1 MKKSNHCCKRNIQ
14 YGCSR
19 QLAEFAFTLIELLVV
34 IAIIAIL
41 AAMLLPALSS
51 ARSAAKQNNCLG
63 NIKQIMTADAMY
75 RNDNEDYAI
84 PERQIVGSNT
94 QWWFKTILPYE
105 VRVRNTQHALETPD
119 AIQCPDAQGDFKY
132 TTYDLNVRLHY
143 TSKNANGTGNNFVSY
158 RMANI
163 ADPSVA
169 FSVFD
174 LAGSTAVATQ
184 YMYNSAWTGA
194 SYEGY
199 HVGVRHNYHFSL
211 GYADG
216 HAIVADTKKL
226 KGSSSNLL
234 KHGVTTTSWTK
245 NEMKQIPLFE

>member
-1 MKKSNHCCKRNIQ
+1 MKKSNHCCKRNIHA
-14 YGCSR
+14 GCSR
-19 QLAEFAFTLIELLVV
+19 QLAGFAFTLIELLVV

-75 RNDNEDYAI
+75 RGDNEDYAI

-94 QWWFKTILPYE
+94 QWWFKTILPYD

-119 AIQCPDAQGDFKY
+119 AIQCPDAKGDFKY

-216 HAIVADTKKL
+216 HAIVADTQKL